1 MSARLRPSLVKARI
15 RLTGASKALSRK
27 DRLGI
32 LRRAR
37 RTCGSTDSPTFGT
50 VAGVPGLFARVPDQD
65 SGDQS
70 VADTHRIAL
79 PAETIF
85 HRFADFGRV
94 RLKVTN
100 ELRRSAVA

>member
-1 MSARLRPSLVKARI
+1 
-15 RLTGASKALSRK
+15 
-27 DRLGI
+27 
-32 LRRAR
+32 
-37 RTCGSTDSPTFGT
+37 
-50 VAGVPGLFARVPDQD
+50 VPDQD
-65 SGDQS
+65 SGDQI
-70 VADTHRIAL
+70 VADTHRIDL